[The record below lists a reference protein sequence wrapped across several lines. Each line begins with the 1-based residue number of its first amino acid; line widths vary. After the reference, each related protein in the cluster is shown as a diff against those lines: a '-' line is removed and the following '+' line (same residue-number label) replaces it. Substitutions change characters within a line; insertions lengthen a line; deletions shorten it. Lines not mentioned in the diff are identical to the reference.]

1 MTIPKINSAHGS
13 DTRNIINRVIEVLNQ
28 QGKSIQDLVADGQL
42 TEGQYAELITVI
54 NGLIKSGHVDK
65 SDLTDEFKNEIDLK
79 RDKSVPIGLN
89 DASSEMLAAIEGG
102 SETNFNLLSIPR
114 DYSVSPNK
122 TTFIRQ
128 SKNLFNKNTANID
141 YYLAPADGSL
151 RESTTYVTSDYIK
164 VNPNE
169 TLTLNKKQSIAFYK
183 EDLSFRSF
191 IPSDVYGTPGDPYT
205 FTTPN
210 DASYLRF
217 TLLKND
223 INSVQLELGNSVTDY
238 EDHRIEL
245 DDEIE
250 TNGEKIKDGSI
261 PDTKFSFFKQT
272 SNLLNPN
279 KVTTGGFIDYVTGG
293 ITNSPLGYG
302 YSEYIPVEASST
314 YTLNLKRAIAFYD
327 GNKTFIS
334 GISSAT
340 DGLTDSIYT
349 FKTPTNARYIRV
361 TVFLDNLERT
371 MFNKGE
377 YQGYQHFGKALPK
390 EYMDSE
396 VINDIENLKKGTTG
410 KKTLKILSFGNS
422 FSQDAHQWLPYI
434 SAGAGVDVVLGN
446 LSIAGQSLQGQYEQ
460 ITGNLKNYTYFKKN
474 AIDGNV
480 SNQILGD
487 NNSYLDALLDEDW
500 DIITLQQSSDLS
512 GVTSSYQPYLNNII
526 NTLRNDST
534 NPEVRF
540 ALHLT
545 WAYSSDS
552 VHGSFPTYGN
562 NVMQMYNQITS
573 SNMDALISSDI
584 DILIPTGTAIQNA
597 RTNSYLNDVG
607 AELTRDGH
615 HLNYGIGR
623 YIAGITFFEVLLAKQ
638 NNVDIFKDVPFY
650 PTNADQS
657 VIVDGVDSSAPLAY
671 LAKLAVKNAVVRPF
685 KVTEF

>member
-1 MTIPKINSAHGS
+1 MGNVVIPKINSAHGS
-13 DTRNIINRVIEVLNQ
+13 DTRNIINRAIEVLNRLGIDVQ
-28 QGKSIQDLVADGQL
+28 TLVAKGQL
-42 TEGQYAELITVI
+42 TPAQYAQLITVI
-54 NGLIKSGHVDK
+54 NGLMTKEEVENG
-65 SDLTDEFKNEIDLK
+65 LNLK

-89 DASSEMLAAIEGG
+89 DTSSEMLAAIEGG
-102 SETNFNLLSIPR
+102 TGTNFNLLSIPR

-128 SKNLFNKNTANID
+128 SKNLFNKSTANID

-151 RESTTYVTSDYIK
+151 RESTTYATSDYIN
-164 VNPNE
+164 VNAGDK
-169 TLTLNKKQSIAFYK
+169 LTLNKKQSIAFYK
-183 EDLSFRSF
+183 EDLSFLSF
-191 IPSDVYGTPGDPYT
+191 TPSDVYGTPGDPYT
-205 FTTPN
+205 FTIPENATF
-210 DASYLRF
+210 LRF
-217 TLLKND
+217 TMLKRD
-223 INSVQLELGNSVTDY
+223 FDTVQLELGQNVTGY
-238 EDHRIEL
+238 EEFNIEL
-245 DDEIE
+245 DDEISV
-250 TNGEKIKDGSI
+250 NAEKIRGFISDLQIG
-261 PDTKFSFFKQT
+261 FFKQT
-272 SNLLNPN
+272 PNLLNPSE
-279 KVTTGGFIDYVTGG
+279 VTTGGFIDHATGG

-302 YSEYIPVEASST
+302 YSSYIEVEPSTT
-314 YTLNLKRAIAFYD
+314 YTLNLKRSIAFYNA
-327 GNKTFIS
+327 NKTFIS
-334 GISSAT
+334 GVASAGGGT
-340 DGLTDSIYT
+340 TDSIYT
-349 FKTPTNARYIRV
+349 FKTPSTARFIRV
-361 TVFLDNLERT
+361 TVLLDNLERT

-377 YQGYQHFGKALPK
+377 YKGYQHFGKALPR

-396 VINDIENLKKGTTG
+396 VIEDIENLKKGTSER
-410 KKTLKILSFGNS
+410 KTIKILSFGNS

-434 SAGAGVDVVLGN
+434 SASAGVDVILGN
-446 LSIAGQSLQGQYEQ
+446 LSIAGQTLQGQHTQ
-460 ITGNLKNYTYFKKN
+460 IRDNLSNYTYFKKT

-487 NNSYLDALLDEDW
+487 NNNYLDALLDEDW

-526 NTLRNDST
+526 NTLRNEST

-552 VHGSFPTYGN
+552 PHGAFPDYDSN
-562 NVMQMYNQITS
+562 QLQMYEQITK
-573 SNMDALISSDI
+573 SNMDSLISSDI

-597 RTNSYLNDVG
+597 RTNDYLNNVG
-607 AELTRDGH
+607 NELTRDGH

-623 YIAGITFFEVLLAKQ
+623 YIAGLSFFEVLLAKQ
-638 NNVDIFKDVPFY
+638 NNVDILTDVPFY